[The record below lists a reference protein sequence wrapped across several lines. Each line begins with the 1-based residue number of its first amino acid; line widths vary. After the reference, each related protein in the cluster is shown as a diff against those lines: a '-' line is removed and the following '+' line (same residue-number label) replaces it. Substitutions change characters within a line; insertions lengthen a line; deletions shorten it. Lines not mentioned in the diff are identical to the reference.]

1 MNIWLSAT
9 AKYSLLRLFHAINII
24 YRAYM
29 KFVLTRL
36 TLFVTFCLA
45 VTCLSSP
52 AFAWGEY
59 GHKSTADIA
68 AANISPVSAKA
79 IKRLFASEKLL
90 GTPQCSLKN
99 LRDASVWAD
108 CVRRDRLR
116 WGYTAPWHYQGHDIC
131 KPWDPDTAC
140 ANGNCVSAQI
150 DRNAALLANKTLPDH
165 VRLEALA
172 WLVHFTGDLH
182 MPLHSG
188 SRDDLGGNRVAAA
201 YGIVEGRMNL
211 HRLWDGPL
219 AERAISE
226 EANIARRYDVA
237 MRRKIGAG
245 STADWQLEAFT
256 IARDIAYPAAQER
269 AACTA
274 PLKDGERAII
284 DNAEIITL
292 APIAR
297 EQIRKAGLR
306 IAILIDRALG

>member
-1 MNIWLSAT
+1 
-9 AKYSLLRLFHAINII
+9 
-24 YRAYM
+24 M
-29 KFVLTRL
+29 KRFL
-36 TLFVTFCLA
+36 TLFALIFNFCIVSL
-45 VTCLSSP
+45 CLSSP

-68 AANISPVSAKA
+68 AANISPASAKI

-90 GTPQCSLKN
+90 GTPQCALKN
-99 LRDASVWAD
+99 MRDASVWAD
-108 CVRRDRLR
+108 CVRRDNLR

-131 KPWDPDTAC
+131 TSWVPDAAC
-140 ANGNCVSAQI
+140 ANGNCVSAQV
-150 DRNAALLANKTLPDH
+150 DRNAALLADKTLPDH
-165 VRLEALA
+165 IRLEALA

-188 SRDDLGGNRVAAA
+188 SRDDLGGNRIAAA

-219 AERAISE
+219 AERAVSE
-226 EANIARRYDVA
+226 EGNIARRYDAA
-237 MRRKIGAG
+237 MRQKTGAG

-256 IARDIAYPAAQER
+256 IARNIVYPTAQER

-274 PLKDGERAII
+274 PLKEGERAII
-284 DNAEIITL
+284 DNAEIVTL

>member
-1 MNIWLSAT
+1 
-9 AKYSLLRLFHAINII
+9 
-24 YRAYM
+24 M
-29 KFVLTRL
+29 KLVLTRL
-36 TLFVTFCLA
+36 ALIFTACLSSI
-45 VTCLSSP
+45 CLSSP

-68 AANISPVSAKA
+68 AANISPASAKI

-131 KPWDPDTAC
+131 KPWEPDTAC
-140 ANGNCVSAQI
+140 ANGNCVSAQV
-150 DRNAALLANKTLPDH
+150 DRNAALLADKTLPDH

-188 SRDDLGGNRVAAA
+188 SRDDLGGNRIAAA

-226 EANIARRYDVA
+226 EANIARRYSAA
-237 MRRKIGAG
+237 MRTKTGAG
-245 STADWQLEAFT
+245 SVADWQREAFI
-256 IARDIAYPAAQER
+256 IARDVVYPSAQER
-269 AACTA
+269 AACSA
-274 PLKDGERAII
+274 PLTEGERAII
-284 DNAEIITL
+284 DNDEIAL
-292 APIAR
+292 QAPIAR
-297 EQIRKAGLR
+297 EQVRKAGLR
-306 IAILIDRALG
+306 IAILIDNALAS